1 MSDIR
6 RIMAYGNNSLS
17 KLLDKIGM
25 GSQGVVKATT
35 TFANEIISELSKI
48 ETGDEEG
55 IKTGEQIKAA
65 SIILTSTIYEGIDAY
80 KRLKVSDKQ
89 LQEIQN
95 IDFNDENAPSNV
107 IPNDFINTIIDK
119 MSKEI
124 NKEIEKEFADDKSM
138 TDISKKILSKLP
150 KIINSEESRNYTTW
164 IMLLLTSY
172 FGRGDIAD
180 SIEEA
185 DKREER
191 TFISVPKEDTD
202 FSDEFREVNKSWFN
216 LLRK

>member
-35 TFANEIISELSKI
+35 TFANKIISELSNI
-48 ETGDEEG
+48 ENDYEEG

-80 KRLKVSDKQ
+80 KRLKVSDEQ
-89 LQEIQN
+89 LKELQN
-95 IDFNDENAPSNV
+95 IDLNDENAPSNI

-119 MSKEI
+119 ATKEI
-124 NKEIEKEFADDKSM
+124 NKEIEKEFADKGM
-138 TDISKKILSKLP
+138 TDIGKKISSKLP
-150 KIINSEESRNYTTW
+150 QIMNSEESRNYTTW
-164 IMLLLTSY
+164 AMLLLTSY
-172 FGRGDIAD
+172 FARGDIAD

-185 DKREER
+185 DEREER

>member
-35 TFANEIISELSKI
+35 TFANKIISELSNI
-48 ETGDEEG
+48 EKG
-55 IKTGEQIKAA
+55 IKTGEQIKSA

-80 KRLKVSDKQ
+80 RTLNISGEKLELLKNIE
-89 LQEIQN
+89 LNNEIAPTN
-95 IDFNDENAPSNV
+95 I
-107 IPNDFINTIIDK
+107 IPKEYIEGIIDK
-119 MSKEI
+119 ATW
-124 NKEIEKEFADDKSM
+124 EIEKEFVDRGM
-138 TDISKKILSKLP
+138 VDIGKKVGTRLLEIMNSK
-150 KIINSEESRNYTTW
+150 ESRNYTTW
-164 IMLLLTSY
+164 IMLLITSY
-172 FGRGDIAD
+172 FARGDIAD

-185 DKREER
+185 DEREER
-191 TFISVPKEDTD
+191 TFISVPEEDTD
-202 FSDEFREVNKSWFN
+202 FSDKFRELNKSWFN